1 MKKLTTWGVAA
12 CMAAVFAS
20 ACISGCSPEAPSG
33 EGKGSSDKAAVVT
46 IDWSMQSD
54 CSACHSDQ
62 GASQTNSACLA
73 SVHAES
79 KTACTTCHGD
89 EGALSAVHE
98 NATASEKMPRK
109 LKKTEVGD
117 EVCESCHGSYS
128 DLAAATP
135 DVVLTDVEGTA
146 VNPHAAKG
154 LNTDHEDGFSCG
166 SCHVEHEESNVLE
179 AADITCSNCHHRGVY
194 KCGTCHE

>member
-73 SVHAES
+73 SVHAEN
-79 KTACTTCHGD
+79 KTACTTCH
-89 EGALSAVHE
+89 
-98 NATASEKMPRK
+98 
-109 LKKTEVGD
+109 GD